1 MQQDCQSLTCISR
14 LSNCTVSALPP
25 SASASSCDVTR
36 RASSIR
42 LAASGCASP
51 CASLGTARLA
61 LALLASVAAA
71 VASARACARW
81 SMSTGAQHSVWL
93 LYMFRSWA
101 TILRVLAR
109 RGRCSR
115 CTASSMRAQRH
126 LQSAPPSAI
135 SNLHAEAHAQRCSV
149 WQ

>member
-14 LSNCTVSALPP
+14 LRNCTVSALPP
-25 SASASSCDVTR
+25 SVSASSCDVTR
-36 RASSIR
+36 RASPIR

-51 CASLGTARLA
+51 CASLGAARLA

-115 CTASSMRAQRH
+115 WHSIEHARST
-126 LQSAPPSAI
+126 PSAI
-135 SNLHAEAHAQRCSV
+135 CTTICNLHAEAHAQRSV
-149 WQ
+149 RQ